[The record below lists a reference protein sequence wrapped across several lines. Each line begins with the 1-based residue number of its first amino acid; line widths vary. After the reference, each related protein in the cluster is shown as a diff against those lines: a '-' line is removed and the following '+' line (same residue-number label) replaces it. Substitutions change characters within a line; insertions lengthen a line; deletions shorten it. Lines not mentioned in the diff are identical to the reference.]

1 MKLKILSL
9 LLTLLLSTYTNSIE
23 VTTGNLLPNAGDG
36 VDWNSSSTDMINDGG
51 SGFVTNGQSFNGFT
65 ITCPT
70 GQANCGYKYDV
81 GGDFEVTGTAT
92 VSADDIKLYSNSI
105 TQSMLDTGIT
115 LNSNVDVANCESVE
129 GNCESKTGSNDTHTT
144 TMVLKDSDGNIL
156 SSVSQ
161 TRNEITGFKGNCNG
175 YPGSN
180 ASGVTAACGQY
191 TDTLIHNDV
200 GANNVDWSWSGTDS
214 HGSSTSRGGPN
225 LLGTSLYMTYNTDE
239 YNPIDDDAQDAIDE
253 IENNIPDLPDFEEEF
268 TFEEIDFND
277 DFYFPEEFDMP
288 EEFEIIEMPVDMEE
302 AFSIVAEEMP
312 GEFEEME
319 MEEEFVEMEI
329 EEAPMELATNEKPEM
344 EMEEKPEMETI
355 KEEPEEMEVAEKKEM
370 KEPEPTEEEMTEPEE
385 EVTND
390 EPTEEDNST
399 MENESEEKESVSEA
413 AENESEEDGPSEKK
427 AEDTA
432 VNDTNETKIADKKV
446 NKSVNIDEVK
456 VDEVK
461 VDVKEVT
468 LFSEQD
474 SLDSYSTMAFYGEEN
489 LDYEVNNDF
498 FIQTNLIGYT
508 KQIYENVSLTVYI
521 ENDPVEIQRKKLEEL
536 SIQKAGIML
545 ELKLLK
551 Q

>member
-65 ITCPT
+65 VTCPT

-144 TMVLKDSDGNIL
+144 IMVLKDSDGNIL

-180 ASGVTAACGQY
+180 SSGITAACGQY

-225 LLGTSLYMTYNTDE
+225 LLGTSLYMTYSTDE

-277 DFYFPEEFDMP
+277 DFYFPEEIDMP
-288 EEFEIIEMPVDMEE
+288 EEFEIIEMPDDMEE

-319 MEEEFVEMEI
+319 MEEEFVEME
-329 EEAPMELATNEKPEM
+329 EQ
-344 EMEEKPEMETI
+344 PEMETM
-355 KEEPEEMEVAEKKEM
+355 EEQPEEMEIAENKEM

-390 EPTEEDNST
+390 ELTEEDNST

-446 NKSVNIDEVK
+446 NKSVNIDEIK

>member
-253 IENNIPDLPDFEEEF
+253 IESNIPDLPDFEEEF

-277 DFYFPEEFDMP
+277 DFYFPEEFEMP
-288 EEFEIIEMPVDMEE
+288 EEFEI
-302 AFSIVAEEMP
+302 
-312 GEFEEME
+312 ME
-319 MEEEFVEMEI
+319 MEEEFVEME
-329 EEAPMELATNEKPEM
+329 EQ
-344 EMEEKPEMETI
+344 PEMETM
-355 KEEPEEMEVAEKKEM
+355 EEQPEEMEIAENKEM

-446 NKSVNIDEVK
+446 NKSVNIDEIK

>member
-1 MKLKILSL
+1 
-9 LLTLLLSTYTNSIE
+9 
-23 VTTGNLLPNAGDG
+23 
-36 VDWNSSSTDMINDGG
+36 
-51 SGFVTNGQSFNGFT
+51 
-65 ITCPT
+65 
-70 GQANCGYKYDV
+70 
-81 GGDFEVTGTAT
+81 
-92 VSADDIKLYSNSI
+92 
-105 TQSMLDTGIT
+105 
-115 LNSNVDVANCESVE
+115 
-129 GNCESKTGSNDTHTT
+129 
-144 TMVLKDSDGNIL
+144 
-156 SSVSQ
+156 
-161 TRNEITGFKGNCNG
+161 
-175 YPGSN
+175 
-180 ASGVTAACGQY
+180 
-191 TDTLIHNDV
+191 
-200 GANNVDWSWSGTDS
+200 
-214 HGSSTSRGGPN
+214 
-225 LLGTSLYMTYNTDE
+225 
-239 YNPIDDDAQDAIDE
+239 
-253 IENNIPDLPDFEEEF
+253 
-268 TFEEIDFND
+268 
-277 DFYFPEEFDMP
+277 
-288 EEFEIIEMPVDMEE
+288 
-302 AFSIVAEEMP
+302 
-312 GEFEEME
+312 
-319 MEEEFVEMEI
+319 
-329 EEAPMELATNEKPEM
+329 
-344 EMEEKPEMETI
+344 
-355 KEEPEEMEVAEKKEM
+355 
-370 KEPEPTEEEMTEPEE
+370 MTEPEE

-446 NKSVNIDEVK
+446 NKSVNIDEIK